1 MTTSDKIIFYG
12 GGAWG
17 QALAIALSNCNA
29 KSSILVSDKK
39 RMESLNNGITKCFPD
54 IIFPKN
60 IYVSDDKS
68 ILREADIV
76 FITTQSFRVQD
87 AVNEVISS
95 NPNVKIILTS
105 KGFANDKGELFSEII
120 SKK

>member
-29 KSSILVSDKK
+29 KSSILVSDNK

-54 IIFPKN
+54 IIS
-60 IYVSDDKS
+60 VSY
-68 ILREADIV
+68 
-76 FITTQSFRVQD
+76 TH
-87 AVNEVISS
+87 
-95 NPNVKIILTS
+95 LTLPTS
-105 KGFANDKGELFSEII
+105 VTV
-120 SKK
+120 

>member
-1 MTTSDKIIFYG
+1 MTNSDKIIFYG

-60 IYVSDDKS
+60 IYVSNDNS
-68 ILREADIV
+68 ILRAV
-76 FITTQSFRVQD
+76 SYTHLTLPTTFGV
-87 AVNEVISS
+87 
-95 NPNVKIILTS
+95 
-105 KGFANDKGELFSEII
+105 
-120 SKK
+120 

>member
-60 IYVSDDKS
+60 IYVSNDKS

-76 FITTQSFRVQD
+76 FITTQSFRVQ
-87 AVNEVISS
+87 
-95 NPNVKIILTS
+95 
-105 KGFANDKGELFSEII
+105 ELSLIHI
-120 SKK
+120 

>member
-39 RMESLNNGITKCFPD
+39 RMESLNLGITKCFPD

-60 IYVSDDKS
+60 IYGVAFTVRASALVDLVGDPG
-68 ILREADIV
+68 A
-76 FITTQSFRVQD
+76 
-87 AVNEVISS
+87 
-95 NPNVKIILTS
+95 
-105 KGFANDKGELFSEII
+105 
-120 SKK
+120 